1 MITTYGFGDSSW
13 LLGST
18 IYSLGAIKLRLP
30 FVSLA
35 QPILGIALAL
45 TILIQGY
52 VSVRIGIMEARSQRD
67 LGIAGVIA
75 AVLVTKGAVWAF
87 AVGVTLCV
95 LIYEKRFFSDDNG
108 ETFVKDVN
116 GDGAFTVN
124 PNANASEQIENLQGS
139 SASVGSR

>member
-18 IYSLGAIKLRLP
+18 IYSFGAIKLRLP

-52 VSVRIGIMEARSQRD
+52 VSVRIGIMEARSQRE

-75 AVLVTKGAVWAF
+75 AVW
-87 AVGVTLCV
+87 
-95 LIYEKRFFSDDNG
+95 
-108 ETFVKDVN
+108 
-116 GDGAFTVN
+116 
-124 PNANASEQIENLQGS
+124 
-139 SASVGSR
+139 

>member
-18 IYSLGAIKLRLP
+18 IYSFGAIKLRLP

-35 QPILGIALAL
+35 QAL

-52 VSVRIGIMEARSQRD
+52 VSVRIGIMEARSQRE

-75 AVLVTKGAVWAF
+75 AVW
-87 AVGVTLCV
+87 
-95 LIYEKRFFSDDNG
+95 
-108 ETFVKDVN
+108 
-116 GDGAFTVN
+116 
-124 PNANASEQIENLQGS
+124 
-139 SASVGSR
+139 